1 MTGHNVIGILNLGWA
16 VTSEPMQIR
25 SRFFLLRAEGMTW
38 DSEME
43 LSICMYV
50 TKLSS

>member
-1 MTGHNVIGILNLGWA
+1 MTGHNVIGILNLGWD

-25 SRFFLLRAEGMTW
+25 SRFFLLRAERMTW

-43 LSICMYV
+43 
-50 TKLSS
+50 